1 MKTKLNNEKN
11 PDAVSLQ
18 RETLAGIQD
27 FNNVLT
33 SSQAV
38 HPIFQ
43 GHYFSM
49 ETGEN
54 GIVSL
59 IKQILNENA
68 AVMVA
73 GIETSPLRNIAI
85 GHAMFADEIFQAVQ
99 SKFSAGSSRY
109 PLATVRDNLSTVM
122 FKKMKIIGKIQLTGA
137 EDTNRDCARPRCKWY
152 LISRET
158 IL

>member
-1 MKTKLNNEKN
+1 MQFRIGMIFSYQHMKTKLNNEKN

-85 GHAMFADEIFQAVQ
+85 GLQCSPMKFFKRYNPNFPPAPLVTPWRQ
-99 SKFSAGSSRY
+99 SGTTCQR
-109 PLATVRDNLSTVM
+109 
-122 FKKMKIIGKIQLTGA
+122 
-137 EDTNRDCARPRCKWY
+137 
-152 LISRET
+152 
-158 IL
+158 